1 MKFFILFFNYKYI
14 KITKTCLFGFNL
26 DVAVWGVTADVSAS
40 YMQATNADE
49 KAISNV
55 FKQYNG
61 EVIIAKGRCITN
73 IVSISNYVRPVFT
86 DNFISG
92 LVRLNKTLSNTDQL
106 KQEYVKFIQEFGTHY
121 MKQTSMGS
129 ELIYERIFTSTSN
142 NKDESKDRSECT
154 KQEAEASLG
163 VSGWGQAM
171 QAAYGYSSSGCK
183 SGKDDSR
190 FESSES
196 SEIKKIIS
204 RGSRPTDLD
213 NWITSDFIPVPID
226 RVLQD
231 IEDLFRNEWLSKSDD
246 YGFHESLDGDALRET
261 FYKYKNDYC
270 GLFLGPF
277 LNHNCSVNG
286 NIMTTKVKNL
296 I

>member
-1 MKFFILFFNYKYI
+1 MN
-14 KITKTCLFGFNL
+14 
-26 DVAVWGVTADVSAS
+26 AEASAS
-40 YMQATNADE
+40 YLQATNADE

-61 EVIIAKGRCITN
+61 EVVIAKGRCITN

-92 LVRLNKTLSNTDQL
+92 LVRLNKTLSNTEQL
-106 KQEYVKFIQEFGTHY
+106 KQEYIKFIREFGTHY

-213 NWITSDFIPVPID
+213 NWITSDFIPVPIHRD
-226 RVLQD
+226 LQD
-231 IEDLFRNEWLSKSDD
+231 IEDLFRDEWLSKNDA
-246 YGFHESLDGDALRET
+246 YGFHESLDGEALREI
-261 FYKYKNDYC
+261 FHKYKNDYC

-286 NIMTTKVKNL
+286 NVIVKKLSTN
-296 I
+296 

>member
-1 MKFFILFFNYKYI
+1 M
-14 KITKTCLFGFNL
+14 
-26 DVAVWGVTADVSAS
+26 TAEASAS
-40 YMQATNADE
+40 YLQATNADE

-61 EVIIAKGRCITN
+61 EVVIAKGRCITN

-92 LVRLNKTLSNTDQL
+92 LVRLNKTLSNTEQL
-106 KQEYVKFIQEFGTHY
+106 KQEYIKFIREFGTHY

-196 SEIKKIIS
+196 SEIKKTIS
-204 RGSRPTDLD
+204 RGSRPTDIKKWIDASFTPVVIERTLD
-213 NWITSDFIPVPID
+213 DISNL
-226 RVLQD
+226 LQD
-231 IEDLFRNEWLSKSDD
+231 KWMTKSTF
-246 YGFHESLDGDALRET
+246 YGFEKDLQGDRIKEMYNKYIEQYCSLILYGILDQ
-261 FYKYKNDYC
+261 
-270 GLFLGPF
+270 
-277 LNHNCSVNG
+277 NCEVIG
-286 NIMTTKVKNL
+286 EL
-296 I
+296 E